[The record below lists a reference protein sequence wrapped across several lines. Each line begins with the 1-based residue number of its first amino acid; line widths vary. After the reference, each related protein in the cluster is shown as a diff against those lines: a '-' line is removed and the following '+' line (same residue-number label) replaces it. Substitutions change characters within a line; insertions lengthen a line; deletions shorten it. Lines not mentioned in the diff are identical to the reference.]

1 MVDRQQYLMRARLE
15 ARTLE
20 AYIEEEWVIPRR
32 EAGLEEFSDADVARA
47 HLIQNL
53 QADIGVN
60 DEGIGVILHLIDQLH
75 GLRRTLQDILQ
86 ERRASTTKDL
96 PRDGPANRRDRAFD
110 P

>member
-1 MVDRQQYLMRARLE
+1 MVDRQQFLMRARLE
-15 ARTLE
+15 TRTLE

-32 EAGLEEFSDADVARA
+32 EAGIEEFSDADVARA

-86 ERRASTTKDL
+86 ERRASTTKD
-96 PRDGPANRRDRAFD
+96 
-110 P
+110 